1 MNFVFLSPHF
11 PSNFYQFCSALRA
24 LGANVLGLA
33 DEPYDNLQP
42 ALKAAL
48 NEYYF
53 VPNLHNYD
61 DLVRALGYFTHHYG
75 KLDGLDSHSEYWL
88 ETEARLRTDFNI
100 PGLLEAELPPIKR
113 KSLMKAMFKK
123 AGVASAPGIV
133 IKTAAQAR
141 KFAREIGYP
150 VIIKPD
156 VGVGAATTYKFDQ
169 QAEMDVFLSTLPPV
183 DYYLEK
189 YISGKIVTFDG
200 LTDQNGDLV
209 FFSSLE
215 YSQGVME
222 TVNED
227 RDIYYY
233 TLREIPAEIEKAGRA
248 IIKTYAI
255 KARFFHFEFFVTP
268 EGETLALEV
277 NMRPP
282 GGLTTD
288 MWNFANDLNIYHE
301 WANVLLHN
309 HFDSP
314 YSRPYHCCYIGR
326 KSKLAYKHTHRQ
338 VLARCGGTLM
348 AHEPMAG
355 VFSAALG
362 DYGYVIRSPDLEEIR
377 AIAGFAQAKEGA
389 A

>member
-11 PSNFYQFCSALRA
+11 PTNYYQFAVALRD

-33 DEPYDNLQP
+33 DEPYENLCHE
-42 ALKAAL
+42 LKSAL
-48 NEYYF
+48 NEYYY
-53 VPNLHNYD
+53 VPNMHNYD
-61 DLVRALGYFTHHYG
+61 DLLRGMGYFTHHYG
-75 KLDGLDSHSEYWL
+75 KINGLDSLSEYWL

-100 PGLLEAELPPIKR
+100 PGLRENELPTIKR

-123 AGVASAPGIV
+123 AGVPSAPGVV

-141 KFAREIGYP
+141 KFARETGFP
-150 VIIKPD
+150 IIAKPD
-156 VGVGAATTYKFDQ
+156 IGVGAAKTYKFNTM
-169 QAEMDVFLSTLPPV
+169 EELDVYLNTLPPV

-189 YISGKIVTFDG
+189 YIIGEIITFDG

-209 FFSSLE
+209 FYSSLR
-215 YSQGVME
+215 YSQGIME

-227 RDIYYY
+227 RDVYYY
-233 TLREIPAEIEKAGRA
+233 TLRTIPAEIEKAGRA
-248 IIKTYAI
+248 IIKIYGI

-288 MWNFANDLNIYHE
+288 MWNFANDFNIYHE
-301 WANVLLHN
+301 WANILLHN
-309 HFDSP
+309 RFSAT

-326 KSKLAYKHTHRQ
+326 KSNLEYKHTHRQ
-338 VLARCGGTLM
+338 VITRCGSLLM
-348 AHEPMAG
+348 THEPMAG

-362 DYGYVIRSPDLEEIR
+362 DYGYLIRSPELKELKEI
-377 AIAGFAQAKEGA
+377 ALYAQAKMGEE
-389 A
+389 

>member
-1 MNFVFLSPHF
+1 
-11 PSNFYQFCSALRA
+11 
-24 LGANVLGLA
+24 
-33 DEPYDNLQP
+33 
-42 ALKAAL
+42 
-48 NEYYF
+48 
-53 VPNLHNYD
+53 
-61 DLVRALGYFTHHYG
+61 LVRALGYFTHRYG

-88 ETEARLRTDFNI
+88 ETEAQLRTDFNI
-100 PGLLEAELPPIKR
+100 AGLHVSDLPPIKR

-123 AGVASAPGIV
+123 AGVACAPGAV
-133 IKTAAQAR
+133 IKSAAQAR
-141 KFAREIGYP
+141 KFAREVGYP
-150 VIIKPD
+150 VISKPD
-156 VGVGAATTYKFDQ
+156 IGVGAAKTYKFDQ
-169 QAEMDVFLSTLPPV
+169 PAELDVFLNTLPPV

-189 YISGKIVTFDG
+189 YIVGEIITFDG

-209 FFSSLE
+209 FYSSLK

-268 EGETLALEV
+268 AGETLALEV

-288 MWNFANDLNIYHE
+288 IWNYANDINIYHE

-309 HFDSP
+309 RFDAR
-314 YSRPYHCCYIGR
+314 YARPYHCAYIGR
-326 KSKLAYKHTHRQ
+326 KSKLAYKHTHKQ
-338 VLARCGGTLM
+338 VLARCGAALM
-348 AHEPMAG
+348 THEPMAG

-362 DYGYVIRSPDLEEIR
+362 DYGYVVRSPDLDEIR
-377 AIAGFAQAKEGA
+377 ALAEFAQMKEGEA
-389 A
+389 